1 MWCVV
6 WGEQRTG
13 KTSLKMQIAYAVYH
27 DWDKVLQS
35 FVFNLGGL
43 LYKISKGEPERIPTA
58 NKLHMRVPIILYDDF
73 GGQSNK
79 AETQHDPAWDIFK
92 GGFDVLGTQVAVIMA
107 SMVDPAEPT
116 FQIMCKYTH
125 ELFLPQRGVYKYDR
139 VIWTQDYKGWRP
151 RRSKDWIETNNFKPV
166 PTDVYKQYDEM
177 RLSLVD
183 EMHQRIQD
191 AIAETRTEQILKRLP
206 DSDIK
211 LLETIQ
217 IRGPT
222 YYEKICEEVG
232 ADSKDALIRCKAH
245 SLIVSIRKESG
256 YYKYDLTDLGYEI
269 LEALKK
275 EKAQPITPHALQP
288 FKLNTPTQQITT
300 SILSK
305 KEIAESLRFQG
316 FRITESYNS
325 AEPDLVVWKDATT
338 PQEVISVK
346 TVVPPQKVDIII
358 ECKKE
363 IAFAEK
369 YGFQQIHLIC
379 IDSFTRQKVFDANVD
394 FKGTIEVKSKTPTQ
408 LAPTKQETIEIS
420 PIQKKHSITLN
431 MKFAAS
437 PVEITDRVMAVSE
450 AFGIGVDDNKEFTI
464 FDNIELK
471 YDDEDLIYVTGDS
484 GSGKS
489 TFLRLFASELQSKV
503 RKFVNFSDVQ
513 ADNDEVVI
521 NSVGATQE
529 EAMTL
534 LSVVG
539 LSEAFVMLR
548 KYKELSEGQKYRY
561 KLAKMIAAKGDAFLI
576 DEFGATLDREMAK
589 ALAYCIQKWARKSKK
604 MVVVA
609 TTHKDLI
616 EDFNPN
622 VAIDKKFGQTT
633 QVKYYSAIPQQFSL
647 VHEMQIEQATKEDYE
662 YLKGFHYLQ
671 GNPAAVK
678 HRFKLTYKGETIGII
693 VYTLSF
699 RSLYY
704 RNQLFPEYKNNIQ
717 KVNSEILRISRVII
731 HPKFRGIGLAQV
743 LVRETMPQV
752 NARIVEC
759 VAAMAKY
766 NPFLE
771 KAGMILAGKMKLQPD
786 QKKLLTLIE
795 STGGKVSLLH
805 NKALCKAFLNN
816 LNPSQMSEL
825 QNILMQNI
833 SDVGG
838 SSPGRMAQLQRNMDE
853 GNFSET
859 LIDLLPVERCY
870 LYWVNPSYREKA
882 AVGCHSQVGIQC
894 Q

>member
-1 MWCVV
+1 
-6 WGEQRTG
+6 
-13 KTSLKMQIAYAVYH
+13 MQIAYAVYH

-43 LYKISKGEPERIPTA
+43 LYKINKGEPERIPTI

-92 GGFDVLGTQVAVIMA
+92 GGFDVLGTQIAIIMA

-116 FQIMCKYTH
+116 FQLIQKYTH
-125 ELFLPQRGVYKYDR
+125 ELFVPQRGVYKYDR
-139 VIWTQDYKGWRP
+139 VIWNQDYKGWRP

-166 PTDVYKQYDEM
+166 PEDVYKEYDEM

-191 AIAETRTEQILKRLP
+191 AIAETRTEQTLKRLL
-206 DSDIK
+206 DADIK

-217 IRGPT
+217 VRGPT
-222 YYEKICEEVG
+222 YYEKIFEEVG
-232 ADSKDALIRCKAH
+232 PDSRDALIRCKAR
-245 SLIVSIRKESG
+245 SLIIPIRKESG

-269 LEALKK
+269 LDALKK
-275 EKAQPITPHALQP
+275 ASAQPLMPAAQTPQ
-288 FKLNTPTQQITT
+288 FKVNPSAQQITNNL
-300 SILSK
+300 IGK
-305 KEIAESLRFQG
+305 KQIAESLKFQG
-316 FRITESYNS
+316 FRVTESYDS

-346 TVVPPQKVDIII
+346 TILPPLTIDVALQ
-358 ECKKE
+358 CKKE
-363 IAFAEK
+363 IAFAQK
-369 YGFQQIHLIC
+369 HGFQQIHLIC
-379 IDSFTRQKVFDANVD
+379 INSFNSQKIFDANVGFTD
-394 FKGTIEVKSKTPTQ
+394 KIEVKSDTPT
-408 LAPTKQETIEIS
+408 APTPPNQENLEIS
-420 PIQKKHSITLN
+420 PTNKEHSITLN
-431 MKFAAS
+431 LKLATS

-450 AFGIGVDDNKEFTI
+450 AFGVGVDDKKEFII
-464 FDNIELK
+464 FDNVELK
-471 YDDEDLIYVTGDS
+471 YNDDDLIYVTGDS

-489 TFLRLFASELQSKV
+489 TFLRLFSTELQNQA
-503 RKFVNFSDVQ
+503 RRCANFSDVQ
-513 ADNDEVVI
+513 VDNDEVVI
-521 NSVGATQE
+521 NSVGESQE

-534 LSVVG
+534 LSIAG

-561 KLAKMIAAKGDAFLI
+561 KLAKMIANNGDAYFI

-589 ALAYCIQKWARKSKK
+589 VLVYCIQKWARRNKK

-622 VAIDKKFGQTT
+622 IIIDKKFGQTT
-633 QVKYYSAIPQQFSL
+633 QIKYYYIQPQQFSL
-647 VHEMQIEQATKEDYE
+647 IKDTQIQQATKEDYE

-678 HRFKLTYKGETIGII
+678 NRFKLTYKGETIGII

-699 RSLYY
+699 RALHY
-704 RNQLFPEYKNNIQ
+704 RNKLFPEYKNDIQ

-743 LVRETMPQV
+743 LIKQTMPQV

-766 NPFLE
+766 NPFFE
-771 KAGMILAGKMKLQPD
+771 KAGMTLAGKMELQPD
-786 QKKLLTLIE
+786 QKKLLSFIE
-795 STGGKVSLLH
+795 SANGKVSLLH
-805 NKALCKAFLNN
+805 NKALCKAFLNS
-816 LNPSQMSEL
+816 LNSIQINEL
-825 QNILMQNI
+825 QKILEQNI

-838 SSPGRMAQLQRNMDE
+838 SSPGRMAQLQKNMGE

-859 LIDLLPVERCY
+859 LVDLLPVERCY
-870 LYWVNPSYREKA
+870 LYWVNIS
-882 AVGCHSQVGIQC
+882 C

>member
-43 LYKISKGEPERIPTA
+43 LYKINKGEPERTPTL

-79 AETQHDPAWDIFK
+79 AETRYNPAWDIFK

-116 FQIMCKYTH
+116 FQLMQKYTH
-125 ELFLPQRGVYKYDR
+125 ELFVPSRGVYKYDR
-139 VIWTQDYKGWRP
+139 VIWNQDYKGWRP

-166 PTDVYKQYDEM
+166 PIDVYKQYDEM

-191 AIAETRTEQILKRLP
+191 AICESRTEQILKRLL
-206 DSDIK
+206 DADVK

-222 YYEKICEEVG
+222 YYEKIMEEVG
-232 ADSKDALIRCKAH
+232 PDCKDALIRCKAR
-245 SLIVSIRKESG
+245 SLIVPIRKESG
-256 YYKYDLTDLGYEI
+256 YYKYDLTDLGYQI
-269 LEALKK
+269 LDAIKK
-275 EKAQPITPHALQP
+275 GKAQPV
-288 FKLNTPTQQITT
+288 TPTYSSQFKINSPAQQVANN
-300 SILSK
+300 LLGK
-305 KEIAESLRFQG
+305 KEIAESLKFQG
-316 FRITESYNS
+316 FRVTESYDS
-325 AEPDLVVWKDATT
+325 ADPDIVVWKDATT

-346 TVVPPQKVDIII
+346 VVLPPQKIIVNA
-358 ECKKE
+358 ECEKE
-363 IAFAEK
+363 IAFAQK
-369 YGFQQIHLIC
+369 YGFKQIHLIC
-379 IDSFTRQKVFDANVD
+379 ISSLTKQKIFDADVD
-394 FKGTIEVKSKTPTQ
+394 LKGV
-408 LAPTKQETIEIS
+408 IEIKNETNLE
-420 PIQKKHSITLN
+420 PAAPKQNLEITGTEKKHSLVLDLKLVT
-431 MKFAAS
+431 S
-437 PVEITDRVMAVSE
+437 PVQITDRVMAVSE
-450 AFGIGVDDNKEFTI
+450 AFGVGVDDKKEFTI
-464 FDNIELK
+464 FDNVELK
-471 YDDEDLIYVTGDS
+471 YDDEDLVYVTGDS

-489 TFLRLFASELQSKV
+489 TFLRIFKSELENNEKTCV
-503 RKFVNFSDVQ
+503 DFSAVQ
-513 ADNDEVVI
+513 VDKDEVII
-521 NSVGATQE
+521 NSLGASQE
-529 EAMTL
+529 EAMNL

-561 KLAKMIAAKGDAFLI
+561 KLARMIAQDGNVFLI
-576 DEFGATLDREMAK
+576 DEFGATLDREMARV
-589 ALAYCIQKWARKSKK
+589 LAYCLQKWTRRNKK

-622 VAIDKKFGQTT
+622 IVIDKKFGQTT
-633 QVKYYSAIPQQFSL
+633 QIKYYHVHPKQFSL
-647 VHEMQIEQATKEDYE
+647 VEMMQIEQATKEDYE
-662 YLKGFHYLQ
+662 YLKVFHYLR

-678 HRFKLTYKGETIGII
+678 NRFKLTYKGETIGII

-699 RSLYY
+699 RALRY

-743 LVRETMPQV
+743 LVKQTLPQV
-752 NARIVEC
+752 NARVVEC

-766 NPFLE
+766 NPFFE
-771 KAGMILAGKMKLQPD
+771 KAGMTLAGLMELQRE
-786 QKKLLTLIE
+786 QKKLLSFIE
-795 STGGKVSLLH
+795 GAGGKISLLH

-816 LNPSQMSEL
+816 LSSVQLSQL
-825 QNILMQNI
+825 QKILEKNINGM
-833 SDVGG
+833 GG
-838 SSPGRMAQLQRNMDE
+838 SSPGRMKKLQKNLSE

-859 LIDLLPVERCY
+859 LMNLLPVQRCY
-870 LYWVNPSYREKA
+870 LYWVNPNLT
-882 AVGCHSQVGIQC
+882 
-894 Q
+894 